1 MFITLTIDTNIK
13 NKKTV
18 RLNKSKIS
26 PSAGWRKGVNMKKRT
41 SWQKIKD
48 WRKSLHSKNYNLNGQ
63 TAIF

>member
-26 PSAGWRKGVNMKKRT
+26 PASGWRKGVNMKKRT
-41 SWQKIKD
+41 VWQKTKD
-48 WRKSLHSKNYNLNGQ
+48 WRKSLQTKNYNLNGQ
-63 TAIF
+63 TVIF